1 MKLKLLLVGL
11 ILNVSVL
18 YGQDIPSYANFAIR
32 SSNFVIQH
40 WSEFKYYTAQQRQLD
55 DEIVV
60 FEIKT
65 SFFSDSIKRYFN
77 DHFLKV
83 KGFIP
88 KISIFDSISTLKPEP
103 NFPNI
108 EFNTILQNGVS
119 KNEVKKYQVE
129 LYLSPVYIYMGKYY
143 TKISIEYPGP
153 RSVAKLYIRF
163 DSSLNIE
170 EYVIHGII
178 E

>member
-1 MKLKLLLVGL
+1 MKLKLLLFGL
-11 ILNVSVL
+11 IINSSILFA
-18 YGQDIPSYANFAIR
+18 QDTPSYANFVIR
-32 SSNFVIQH
+32 STNFVIQH

-65 SFFSDSIKRYFN
+65 NFYSNSKKLYFN

-88 KISIFDSISTLKPEP
+88 KISIIDSISELRPEP

-108 EFNTILQNGVS
+108 EFNTILQKGVS
-119 KNEVKKYQVE
+119 KTEIKRYQVE
-129 LYLSPVYIYMGKYY
+129 LYLDPVYIYMGKYY
-143 TKISIEYPGP
+143 AKISIEYPGP

-170 EYVIHGII
+170 DYAIHGII